1 MIFLATSSIRCPL
14 LGRKCIQSTVTSRP
28 FASES
33 NDRPNSSARL
43 VTLLSSFVKKNSPHS
58 NHRKSTTE
66 PHSSICFCRTNESPT
81 NDIPCHIFDPMSVNY
96 RTYFCKFPG
105 FWTVSSCM
113 RDCFALTVNHWGSFL
128 RNHREHGCCCGGG
141 STFTI
146 ATSCTR
152 ARLDCGA
159 VRCGM
164 V

>member
-66 PHSSICFCRTNESPT
+66 PHSSICFCRTNEPPT
-81 NDIPCHIFDPMSVNY
+81 NDIPCYVPSSIRCPWITALISVNSPV
-96 RTYFCKFPG
+96 FGQSAHACG
-105 FWTVSSCM
+105 TV
-113 RDCFALTVNHWGSFL
+113 LHWL
-128 RNHREHGCCCGGG
+128 W
-141 STFTI
+141 I
-146 ATSCTR
+146 I
-152 ARLDCGA
+152 GA
-159 VRCGM
+159 PFSEITESMGAAV
-164 V
+164 VVVVPLP